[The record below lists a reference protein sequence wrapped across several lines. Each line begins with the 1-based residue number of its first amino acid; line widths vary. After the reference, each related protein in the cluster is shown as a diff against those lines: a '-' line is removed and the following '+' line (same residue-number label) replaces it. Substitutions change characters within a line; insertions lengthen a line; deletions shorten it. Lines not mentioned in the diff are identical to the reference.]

1 MFFQCTCV
9 CVFVGCGDERLTIT
23 HTHTHTLFN
32 TLYEG
37 ALDCGTL
44 RTLLMCVLF
53 LRRAPNSMLSN
64 PCWRTENAT
73 LRKHEPD
80 VYVAVHSRLTQLGAL
95 IRKDRERTRWR
106 ERSQSSSVRT
116 LCNDGDVRYHIMLF
130 GHNYWGVLQFK
141 REGRSW
147 GHNSTPR
154 HSK

>member
-1 MFFQCTCV
+1 MFFQCTCI

-44 RTLLMCVLF
+44 LMCVLF
-53 LRRAPNSMLSN
+53 LRRAPNKMLSN
-64 PCWRTENAT
+64 PCWRTKNAT

-106 ERSQSSSVRT
+106 ERSHSSSVQT
-116 LCNDGDVRYHIMLF
+116 LGNDGDVRYHITLF
-130 GHNYWGVLQFK
+130 GHNYWGALQFK
-141 REGRSW
+141 REGRRRGSW